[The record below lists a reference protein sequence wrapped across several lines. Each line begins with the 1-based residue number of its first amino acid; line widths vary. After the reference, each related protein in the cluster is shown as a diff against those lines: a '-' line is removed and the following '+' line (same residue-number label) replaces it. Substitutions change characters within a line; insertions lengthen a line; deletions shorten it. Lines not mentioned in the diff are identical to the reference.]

1 MDCAH
6 TPVRVTAISPGMVS
20 TEFSLVR
27 YKGDTGAADATYEGI
42 VVLDADDVADN
53 ILYVAT
59 RPQHVQIADIIVYPT
74 NQGSAMGPI
83 CRVGDSLGA

>member
-59 RPQHVQIADIIVYPT
+59 RPRHVQIADIIVYPT

-83 CRVGDSLGA
+83 CRVGESLGA